1 MDNSFEKNLYIF
13 NKNINIPWYEWLE
26 FNSSFK
32 NPGKQ
37 GMAGILTLKQ
47 DTNVKYVFKISQ
59 YINYLIEHEYSV
71 LNGLNKISNFCPH
84 FCKGYGIIKS
94 QVDSRIRKTGNPF
107 KIDSKNTS
115 GYNIEKNILLMEYID
130 DSYKF
135 SKYIKND
142 NITDENLFNI
152 IKQVLMAISISQI
165 KKKFTHYDLHSDN
178 IMIKNCD
185 KDLVILYILDENNQF
200 LVPTLGY
207 FPIIIDYGFSYI
219 EDMEDPSENNN
230 YLWPSLSFTDI
241 GFMSDRFDSIADPKL
256 FLISVSDEIKSIRN
270 SKKSKKFRNIVKN
283 IFSPLSVEWDCG
295 WDNLYEYSASD
306 YVLSLLEEHT
316 GNSIIFKECENY
328 CIDLLQSLIIL
339 PLEKRSFNNLIDSFE
354 TFINEFFK
362 IESQIS
368 NNFFNL
374 YILKGIIDSA
384 RNVRS
389 DYYNKDTREYAL
401 KTFRHDIY
409 ERIDK
414 VVKYCITDDIHFEKL
429 LCSLFVL
436 SNSIEGVY
444 YNIMENK
451 MEKKYKE
458 YDKLPLKTSEQIFG
472 CLDVNFTDNYDYN
485 NNTALMVIDCLNN
498 TNKVYKLTNENI
510 EMLNNLH
517 NISRGT
523 YLYNSLFHNNI
534 K

>member
-1 MDNSFEKNLYIF
+1 MDTSLKISYEENEFQKNL
-13 NKNINIPWYEWLE
+13 NKPWNEWLE
-26 FNSSFK
+26 FHSSFK

-37 GMAGILTLKQ
+37 GMAGILISKTKS
-47 DTNVKYVFKISQ
+47 KYVFKISQ
-59 YINYLIEHEYSV
+59 YINYLVEHEYSV
-71 LNGLNKISNFCPH
+71 LNGLNNISNFCPH
-84 FCKGYGIIKS
+84 FCKGYGILTC
-94 QVDSRIRKTGNPF
+94 QVDSRIRKIGNPF
-107 KIDSKNTS
+107 KINKSES
-115 GYNIEKNILLMEYID
+115 GYNIEKNVLLMEYID
-130 DSYKF
+130 NSYKF

-142 NITDENLFNI
+142 NIADENLFNI

-185 KDLVILYILDENNQF
+185 KDLAILYVLDENNQF

-207 FPIIIDYGFSYI
+207 LPIIIDYGFSFI
-219 EDMEDPSENNN
+219 EDMEDSSTMNN

-241 GFMSDRFDSIADPKL
+241 GFTSDRFDSIADPKL

-283 IFSPLSVEWDCG
+283 IFHPLSVEWDCG
-295 WDNLYEYSASD
+295 WDNIYEYSASD

-328 CIDLLQSLIIL
+328 CIDLIQSLIIL

-384 RNVRS
+384 RTVRS
-389 DYYNKDTREYAL
+389 DYYNKDTRESAL
-401 KTFRHDIY
+401 KKFRHDIY
-409 ERIDK
+409 QRIDK
-414 VVKYCITDDIHFEKL
+414 VVKYCNTDNIHFEKL

-436 SNSIEGVY
+436 ANCIEGVY
-444 YNIMENK
+444 YHIMENK
-451 MEKKYKE
+451 MERKYKE
-458 YDKLPLKTSEQIFG
+458 YDKLPLKTIEQIYG
-472 CLDVNFTDNYDYN
+472 CLDVNFTDNYVYN
-485 NNTALMVIDCLNN
+485 ENTVVMVIDCLNN
-498 TNKVYKLTNENI
+498 TNNVYKLTSENI
-510 EMLNNLH
+510 EILNNLH
-517 NISRGT
+517 TISRGT
-523 YLYNSLFHNNI
+523 YLYNNLTNYNL
-534 K
+534 